1 MRRSASILALVLGL
15 VGCQHAPLDTAKIYS
30 ARGDDLLAVEYLVYA
45 IDEEPENE
53 ELRAEAALVLERA
66 RWQLRNDLAKLSE
79 ARSPGAVIAKWRT
92 LQDLSLLSISYG
104 FASDVL
110 ETDRMSEEADARA
123 KILEATQEILDARL
137 ARGQP
142 QSADLRL
149 CREVASLD
157 QESRPLTRTCD
168 RLSQELMM
176 IAAIAVEQVR
186 GTPLNVGRIEN
197 LVSAKRFEL
206 FRVARAES
214 PTPNVAW
221 KIEVESAEVD
231 EQDWHIVDRRP
242 VRSWVERRDAEGN
255 LVKRTVTQYPT
266 EQELS
271 DAEAK
276 GLPAPQP
283 KQVEKQVWDE
293 VSGEYFFFQKFRE
306 LRLPYQSELTDL
318 RTSRT
323 IYGHHGVA
331 MANSTRDYFQFRGDP
346 RARVREF
353 ETVPEG
359 RRMVQSLES
368 EELLFNRAL
377 ASAERQLVEEL
388 AGKVE

>member
-1 MRRSASILALVLGL
+1 MRRSTSILALVLGL
-15 VGCQHAPLDTAKIYS
+15 VGCQHAPLDTAKMYS

-66 RWQLRNDLAKLSE
+66 RWQLRNDLGKLSE

-123 KILEATQEILDARL
+123 KILEATQELLDARL

-197 LVSAKRFEL
+197 LVSAKRLEL
-206 FRVARAES
+206 FQVARADS

-242 VRSWVERRDAEGN
+242 VRSWVERRDAGRKLGQAN
-255 LVKRTVTQYPT
+255 
-266 EQELS
+266 
-271 DAEAK
+271 
-276 GLPAPQP
+276 
-283 KQVEKQVWDE
+283 
-293 VSGEYFFFQKFRE
+293 
-306 LRLPYQSELTDL
+306 
-318 RTSRT
+318 
-323 IYGHHGVA
+323 GH
-331 MANSTRDYFQFRGDP
+331 SIP
-346 RARVREF
+346 
-353 ETVPEG
+353 
-359 RRMVQSLES
+359 
-368 EELLFNRAL
+368 NRAGTL
-377 ASAERQLVEEL
+377 RCRSERASCSPAETGRK
-388 AGKVE
+388 ASMG